1 MKISIGIIGSGPT
14 AIFFLKKLASR
25 VTEISGIIDSITIF
39 EKDGIAG
46 IGMPYSEKYTE
57 LCNMSNIAS
66 EEIPQLHQ
74 SLVDWLEEQSD
85 IVLKKFNITRS
96 DISKTKIFSR
106 LVLGSYFKT
115 QYEYYKKNL
124 SDSNIQ
130 LKENCNTEVIDILP
144 ITSEEYNYKIL
155 TNHNK
160 SIFCSTVVL
169 ASGHEWINND
179 NLKTGY
185 FASPWPIYKILPP
198 ENEIYNY
205 TIGILGASLSA
216 FDVVSSLSRR
226 HGVFIKKDSETIY
239 KPNKGT
245 EKFKIVLHDLN
256 GWLPNLQ
263 YEQKEP
269 MRELYRHISKKELL
283 QLRDENGFLRLHTY
297 FESVCKPVLKKAFYK
312 DDMPEIVEALNKT
325 EFGIIAFVNKMS
337 DLHAYDNP
345 FEGMK
350 KEFVEAQ
357 KSVKNNTP
365 IYWKEVIDDLMFT
378 LNFHAEL
385 FPAEDHYIF
394 HSVLM
399 PFLLNVIAALPLES
413 AKIMLALHKQG
424 KLELLKGSVEILNS
438 TSEKDD
444 FTVINV
450 EDETG
455 VKKIKYKKFIACS
468 GQKSTTLENFPFQSL
483 VSSGMVR
490 EPLSKVI
497 SIKNFHKILEDSNV
511 VDLIKNEK
519 EWYMKLKGLE
529 IDSDFKLVD
538 IYGNSGSNLYNLSF
552 THTLGVRPYSYG
564 LQACELTS
572 RIAAEDFIYSLIGS
586 LTTHKNTLEF

>member
-14 AIFFLKKLASR
+14 AIFFLKNLASS
-25 VTEISGIIDSITIF
+25 VTNVSGIINSITIF
-39 EKDGIAG
+39 EKNSIAG

-57 LCNMSNIAS
+57 LCNMSNITS

-74 SLVDWLEEQSD
+74 PLVDWLTEQND
-85 IVLKKFNITRS
+85 TVLEDFDITRA

-106 LVLGSYFKT
+106 LILGSYFKS
-115 QYEYYKKNL
+115 QYEYYKKQL
-124 SDSNIQ
+124 SDVNIQ
-130 LKENCNTEVIDILP
+130 ITENCNTEVIDIVP
-144 ITSEEYNYKIL
+144 VSNENFTYEIL
-155 TNHNK
+155 TKNNK
-160 SIFCSTVVL
+160 ATFCSTVIL

-185 FASPWPIYKILPP
+185 FASPWPIYKVIPQK
-198 ENEIYNY
+198 NEIYNY

-216 FDVVSSLSRR
+216 FDVVSSLSRK
-226 HGVFIKKDSETIY
+226 HGVFIEKESETIY
-239 KPNKGT
+239 KPNKDT

-283 QLRDENGFLRLHTY
+283 QLRDKDGFLRLHTY
-297 FESVCKPVLKKAFYK
+297 FESVCKPVLKNAFYK
-312 DDMPEIVEALNKT
+312 DDMPKVVEALNKK
-325 EFGIIAFVNKMS
+325 EFGIVEFVNKMS
-337 DLHAYDNP
+337 ELHAYDNP

-350 KEFVEAQ
+350 KEFVEAH
-357 KSVKNNTP
+357 KSVKNDTP

-385 FPAEDHYIF
+385 LAAEDHYIF
-394 HSVLM
+394 HTVLM

-413 AKIMLALHKQG
+413 AKIMLALYKQG
-424 KLELLKGSVEILNS
+424 KLELLKGSVEIMNA
-438 TSEKDD
+438 TSNKDD
-444 FTVINV
+444 FTIIKVKN
-450 EDETG
+450 ETG

-468 GQKSTTLENFPFQSL
+468 GQKSITLKNFQFQSL
-483 VSSGMVR
+483 VTSGKVR

-497 SIKNFHKILEDSNV
+497 SIKNFYEILENSNE

-519 EWYMKLKGLE
+519 DWYMKLKGLE
-529 IDSDFKLVD
+529 IDSNFKLVD
-538 IYGNSGSNLYNLSF
+538 NYGNSDSSLYNLSF
-552 THTLGVRPYSYG
+552 THTSGIRPYSYG

-572 RIAAEDFIYSLIGS
+572 RIAIKDFINSLAS
-586 LTTHKNTLEF
+586 SFSTHKMV